1 MKASRASS
9 LPQLLIVR
17 CVVGV
22 VMFDKRRLAGE
33 GGGFAKKCRRTKR
46 HRGQARSYTVIRSC
60 CEIACAANPVGAG
73 LLAKA
78 VGQQKISADETSSSQ
93 ARSVIRSCCEI
104 ACAANPA
111 GAGLLAKA
119 VGSEKNV
126 DGRNAIAGKRAPTP
140 SCVVAMSSPV
150 PQARGRSALAR
161 ERVGL
166 PAKMLNEPTSSLCA
180 APLQSSRVSTSSNS
194 ISNTRSECGLMCA
207 PMDRS
212 P

>member
-46 HRGQARSYTVIRSC
+46 HRGQARSYTF
-60 CEIACAANPVGAG
+60 
-73 LLAKA
+73 
-78 VGQQKISADETSSSQ
+78 
-93 ARSVIRSCCEI
+93 IRSCCEI

-119 VGSEKNV
+119 VGPQKKLSTDETSS
-126 DGRNAIAGKRAPTP
+126 RASALLHRPALWPCYLLCRKPT
-140 SCVVAMSSPV
+140 VG
-150 PQARGRSALAR
+150 ARLPANRSAWR
-161 ERVGL
+161 R
-166 PAKMLNEPTSSLCA
+166 KMLNEPTSSLCA
-180 APLQSSRVSTSSNS
+180 DPLQSSRVSTSSNS